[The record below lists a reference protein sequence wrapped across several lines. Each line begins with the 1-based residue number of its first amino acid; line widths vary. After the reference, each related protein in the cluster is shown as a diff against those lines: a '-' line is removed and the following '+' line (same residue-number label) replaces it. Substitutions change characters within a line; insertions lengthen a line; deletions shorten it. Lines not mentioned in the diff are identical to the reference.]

1 MAGEETQALHISEPR
16 DRSKKHG
23 PCGCDTYHCYKY
35 ILLAYAILFLIV
47 GIICL
52 VAGIWGSIIKQ
63 NYHSVNDFLS
73 SPATLAIIIGVVVII
88 TAILGIV
95 GVIKEHVTLVK
106 IFLGIIIIVLII
118 QVIVG
123 ILAFVY
129 REEIA
134 NSELT
139 TNQLHFAIEKYEK
152 RDEVTKAVD
161 SLQQKVGKSAKN
173 QLKFALDKY
182 AYDDSVTYAVNQIQV
197 KLKCCGIDNYGDWD
211 KNEALGCKGNGT
223 CSVPDSCCKE
233 IVEDC
238 GKNVRQ
244 NYRSSAD
251 AGLRSTIYVNGCKT
265 QFRNWVETHLDIVG
279 AIVLGFALPQVLGI
293 LITWLYKVKL
303 EDRQFLY
310 KYRPELFT

>member
-161 SLQQKVGKSAKN
+161 SLQQK
-173 QLKFALDKY
+173 
-182 AYDDSVTYAVNQIQV
+182 
-197 KLKCCGIDNYGDWD
+197 LKCCGIDNYGDWD

>member
-129 REEIA
+129 REE
-134 NSELT
+134 
-139 TNQLHFAIEKYEK
+139 
-152 RDEVTKAVD
+152 
-161 SLQQKVGKSAKN
+161 VGKSAKN